1 MERSVFSLDRNFE
14 YLYAIVQAL
23 PRGWRPPGDGV
34 GGVPVLAVPVRDVV
48 LIAGRFTGPLRRTP
62 LTQAIHADVVD
73 VAARAQA
80 ILPMPFGTVL
90 PDAHLVP
97 WLCARLPRVREG
109 LSRVRGSA
117 EMQVRLV
124 SLDGRSRNFEALAQR
139 VVEAAGLPTWS
150 YRQAPRLGAASVAF
164 LVPRR
169 EVSAFLGR
177 IAPIAS
183 RAEDVAI
190 VPSGPLPPY
199 SFTPCLEPADAP
211 APVLAAS

>member
-1 MERSVFSLDRNFE
+1 MERSAFSRDAE

-23 PRGWRPPGDGV
+23 PRGWRPPGEGL
-34 GGVPVLAVPVRDVV
+34 GGAPVLAVPVRDVV
-48 LIAGRFTGPLRRTP
+48 LITSHLMGSLRPTP
-62 LTQAIHADVVD
+62 LTRAAHADVVE
-73 VAARAQA
+73 AATRAQA
-80 ILPMPFGTVL
+80 ILPMAFGTVL

-97 WLCARLPRVREG
+97 WLCARLPLVRAG
-109 LSRVRGSA
+109 LRRVRGAA

-124 SLDGRSRNFEALAQR
+124 SLGGRSQNLEALAQR

-150 YRQAPRLGAASVAF
+150 YCQAPRLGAASLAF
-164 LVPRR
+164 LVPRP
-169 EVSAFLGR
+169 EVTTFLAR

-183 RAEDVAI
+183 RTEDVAV